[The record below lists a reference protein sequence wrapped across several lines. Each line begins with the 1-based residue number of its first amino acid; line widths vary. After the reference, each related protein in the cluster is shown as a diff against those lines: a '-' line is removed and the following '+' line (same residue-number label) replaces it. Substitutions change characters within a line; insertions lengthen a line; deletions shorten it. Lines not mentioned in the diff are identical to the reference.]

1 MNRLILTIISI
12 FFLNNCSLNENS
24 RIWKDKERKL
34 ENEKNIKKAF
44 SNEKKIITEF
54 NKELKLDLTNIK
66 TNKRTLDNKN
76 NYGSQDYECLIKK
89 IVSYKF

>member
-34 ENEKNIKKAF
+34 ENDKNIKKVF
-44 SNEKKIITEF
+44 SNEKKITTEL
-54 NKELKLDLTNIK
+54 NKELELDLTKIK
-66 TNKRTLDNKN
+66 TNKRTLDNTN
-76 NYGSQDYECLIKK
+76 NYGSQDYECLTKK
-89 IVSYKF
+89 IGSY